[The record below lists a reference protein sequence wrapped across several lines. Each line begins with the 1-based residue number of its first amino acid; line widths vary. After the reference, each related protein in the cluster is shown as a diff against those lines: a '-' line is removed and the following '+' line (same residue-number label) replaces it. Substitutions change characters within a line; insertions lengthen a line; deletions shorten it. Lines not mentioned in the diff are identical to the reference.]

1 MVGDFG
7 TTSDF
12 HAKKKSPTLATIDYQ
27 STQRLS
33 ESLATSDYQNF
44 PGASDYQIFTHPATM
59 KQTRK
64 NPGSEIPRHKQTSV
78 LVYSYIHSKKDT
90 FYSVSKKKY

>member
-12 HAKKKSPTLATIDYQ
+12 HAKKKPPTFATIDFQ

-33 ESLATSDYQNF
+33 ESLATIDYRLSTIDYQIF
-44 PGASDYQIFTHPATM
+44 PGASDYQKFSHT
-59 KQTRK
+59 QR
-64 NPGSEIPRHKQTSV
+64 
-78 LVYSYIHSKKDT
+78 L
-90 FYSVSKKKY
+90 

>member
-12 HAKKKSPTLATIDYQ
+12 HTKKKPPTLATFDFQSTQRLSGSLATIDYQ
-27 STQRLS
+27 
-33 ESLATSDYQNF
+33 NF
-44 PGASDYQIFTHPATM
+44 PDASDYQIFTHPATM

-64 NPGSEIPRHKQTSV
+64 NSGSEIPRHNRTSV
-78 LVYSYIHSKKDT
+78 LVYSYIHNKKDT
-90 FYSVSKKKY
+90 FYSVSNML